1 MSDQPR
7 SSDDVVTF
15 TFDTD
20 TTDPNVDV
28 VTTIADLEDVAVEE
42 LPALYDAIDQVLEHL
57 YSRPPSPTADLQIAF
72 SYHGYR
78 VVLDQDGTARFYPDG
93 KPVANS

>member
-1 MSDQPR
+1 MSNPPR
-7 SSDDVVTF
+7 SSDDVLTF

-42 LPALYDAIDQVLEHL
+42 LPALYDTIDQVLEHL

-78 VVLDQDGTARFYPDG
+78 VVLEQDGTATFYPDET
-93 KPVANS
+93 PIASS